1 MPDLPS
7 WDELDLPVLDEVVDE
22 SAVPVL
28 AEEVLDVPDF
38 DFSSELDVMQ
48 QSLVSPDHGMAELE
62 IPELTLEDL
71 DVTSPA
77 DMPAATALDLAALPS
92 LDLDE
97 PLADELSLQQVL
109 PDALPLAQPAAV
121 APPVL
126 QPEAPVMAVDGFE
139 FMLDGHAPAESVAD
153 TQPES
158 SWPAAAASESL
169 LSGLAAPQQ
178 LAERLAE
185 VWQAPVEPAAAVGSE
200 MPAGV
205 TDAPPPALPG
215 GLSISL
221 DSLPD
226 GVLGGGVG
234 KVEEAR
240 PSAAELLARAQA
252 LVAATPSSLDDVL
265 HAAELTLAQE
275 ESLQRF
281 HAAPAAAQQT
291 FASLGEDELRAAMAS
306 LPGVVAAD
314 SQEEDWPSLGDVD
327 RLNETEVE
335 LPEEA
340 AVQAA
345 APLLQAEWQ
354 DEPPEHAVS
363 DSAAALPV
371 LEQEEGWPSLGDVD
385 RLNETEVEIPDEAAV
400 FAAAPLLQAEWQDEP
415 PEHAVSDSAAALP
428 VLDEEEGWPTLGEVG
443 KESET
448 EVDGEP
454 EVPAVKPAAATVQGL
469 FAESPFASERQS
481 SLSPDARAIPAL
493 LDEVQA
499 EPQAVAAQPA
509 PVAEPVLQSAAEH
522 VIEPPLLEELAGASF
537 AAAMPQTLAQPAA
550 EAGKAVEVLNVAAV
564 TTATAASALM
574 NPVGKPDATVAVV
587 DERALVEAMYE
598 KLLPRMKVELSLWL
612 QDALELQAKNMLSG
626 VMQQLKED
634 YDMLFGETL
643 KESLRQAILAL
654 GREQQGQHDA
664 PRREQD

>member
-48 QSLVSPDHGMAELE
+48 QTLAPPDHAMAELE

-71 DVTSPA
+71 DVVSPA
-77 DMPAATALDLAALPS
+77 EVPAATALDLTALPS

-97 PLADELSLQQVL
+97 PLADELSLEQVL
-109 PDALPLAQPAAV
+109 PEARPEPVPAAPV
-121 APPVL
+121 PPVL
-126 QPEAPVMAVDGFE
+126 RPEAPVMAVDGFE
-139 FMLDGHAPAESVAD
+139 FMLDGHVPPASAAGS
-153 TQPES
+153 QPEPS
-158 SWPAAAASESL
+158 SPATAPQPVAERPAAI
-169 LSGLAAPQQ
+169 
-178 LAERLAE
+178 
-185 VWQAPVEPAAAVGSE
+185 WQAPVAPSAAVAEAMSSA
-200 MPAGV
+200 PAEP
-205 TDAPPPALPG
+205 PPPALPG

-281 HAAPAAAQQT
+281 HAAPAAPAAAQQT
-291 FASLGEDELRAAMAS
+291 FASLGEAELRAAMAD
-306 LPGVVAAD
+306 LPGAVAAE

-327 RLNETEVE
+327 RLNETERE
-335 LPEEA
+335 LPDDA

-354 DEPPEHAVS
+354 DEPPEHAVP
-363 DSAAALPV
+363 DSALAVPV
-371 LEQEEGWPSLGDVD
+371 LEQEEDWPSLGDVD

-400 FAAAPLLQAEWQDEP
+400 IAAAPLLQAEWQDELAAP
-415 PEHAVSDSAAALP
+415 AVADSAAALP
-428 VLDEEEGWPTLGEVG
+428 VLEQEEGWPTVGEVD

-454 EVPAVKPAAATVQGL
+454 EVPVVKAAASTVQGL
-469 FAESPFASERQS
+469 FAESPFASERQAAVA
-481 SLSPDARAIPAL
+481 PDAPAIPAL
-493 LDEVQA
+493 PDEVQA
-499 EPQAVAAQPA
+499 EPQAVATQPA
-509 PVAEPVLQSAAEH
+509 PVVQPVLQTAAEQ

-537 AAAMPQTLAQPAA
+537 AAAMPQAHVQPAA

-654 GREQQGQHDA
+654 GREQQGRHDA
-664 PRREQD
+664 PRGEQD

>member
-71 DVTSPA
+71 DVASPA
-77 DMPAATALDLAALPS
+77 VTPAAAGLDLTALPS

-97 PLADELSLQQVL
+97 PLAEELSLQQVL
-109 PDALPLAQPAAV
+109 PEALAAMPEVAAPQPAM
-121 APPVL
+121 
-126 QPEAPVMAVDGFE
+126 QPETPVVAVDGFE
-139 FMLDGHAPAESVAD
+139 FMLDSHAPVESVPD
-153 TQPES
+153 NLPEQ
-158 SWPAAAASESL
+158 SWPSAVSADSL
-169 LSGLAAPQQ
+169 PADLTAPQQ
-178 LAERLAE
+178 LAERLAQ
-185 VWQAPVEPAAAVGSE
+185 VWQTPVEPPVATDDE
-200 MPAGV
+200 MPA
-205 TDAPPPALPG
+205 APSVASPPALPS
-215 GLSISL
+215 GLSIAL

-234 KVEEAR
+234 KVEEAT

-252 LVAATPSSLDDVL
+252 LVAATPGSLDEVL
-265 HAAELTLAQE
+265 HAAELALAQE

-291 FASLGEDELRAAMAS
+291 FASLGEAELQAAMAD
-306 LPGVVAAD
+306 LPGAVAAD

-335 LPEEA
+335 LPDEA
-340 AVQAA
+340 TVQEA

-354 DEPPEHAVS
+354 DEPPEHVTL
-363 DSAAALPV
+363 DPVAALPV
-371 LEQEEGWPSLGDVD
+371 LEQEEGWPSLG
-385 RLNETEVEIPDEAAV
+385 EIDK
-400 FAAAPLLQAEWQDEP
+400 D
-415 PEHAVSDSAAALP
+415 
-428 VLDEEEGWPTLGEVG
+428 
-443 KESET
+443 SET

-454 EVPAVKPAAATVQGL
+454 EVLAVKPAASTVQGL

-481 SLSPDARAIPAL
+481 PVPPDAPAIPAL
-493 LDEVQA
+493 LDEVQT
-499 EPQAVAAQPA
+499 EPQAVATQPA
-509 PVAEPVLQSAAEH
+509 PAAEPVLQSAAEP

-537 AAAMPQTLAQPAA
+537 AAAMPQTVALPAA
-550 EAGKAVEVLNVAAV
+550 EAGKAVAVLNVAAV

-574 NPVGKPDATVAVV
+574 NPQPKPDATVAVV

-664 PRREQD
+664 PRGEQD

>member
-48 QSLVSPDHGMAELE
+48 QSLVPPGHGMAELE

-71 DVTSPA
+71 DVASPA
-77 DMPAATALDLAALPS
+77 VAPAAAALDLTALPS

-109 PDALPLAQPAAV
+109 PDEQPPAAQAAGV
-121 APPVL
+121 SLVL

-139 FMLDGHAPAESVAD
+139 FMLDSHAPAASVPD
-153 TQPES
+153 SQPEP
-158 SWPAAAASESL
+158 SWPVAASGESP
-169 LSGLAAPQQ
+169 LSDLAAPQQ
-178 LAERLAE
+178 LAERLAQ
-185 VWQAPVEPAAAVGSE
+185 VWQIPVEPPVTVDDAVPS
-200 MPAGV
+200 
-205 TDAPPPALPG
+205 APSVESPPALPS

-252 LVAATPSSLDDVL
+252 LVAATPSSLDEVL

-281 HAAPAAAQQT
+281 HAAPAAAQHT
-291 FASLGEDELRAAMAS
+291 FASLGEAELQAAMAG
-306 LPGVVAAD
+306 LPGIVAAD
-314 SQEEDWPSLGDVD
+314 NQEEDWPSLGDVD
-327 RLNETEVE
+327 RLNETELE

-354 DEPPEHAVS
+354 DEPPEHATPDNAV
-363 DSAAALPV
+363 ALPV

-385 RLNETEVEIPDEAAV
+385 RLNETEVELPDEAAV
-400 FAAAPLLQAEWQDEP
+400 MAAASLLQAEWQDEP
-415 PEHAVSDSAAALP
+415 PEHAAPDSAVALP
-428 VLDEEEGWPTLGEVG
+428 VLEQEEDWPSVGEVD

-448 EVDGEP
+448 EGDGEP
-454 EVPAVKPAAATVQGL
+454 EVPAAKPAVSTVQGL
-469 FAESPFASERQS
+469 FAESPFASERQPTAQVDMPVI
-481 SLSPDARAIPAL
+481 PDLPDEVPALPEQAPEPAL
-493 LDEVQA
+493 L
-499 EPQAVAAQPA
+499 PAVAQ
-509 PVAEPVLQSAAEH
+509 VV
-522 VIEPPLLEELAGASF
+522 EPPLLEELAGASF
-537 AAAMPQTLAQPAA
+537 AAAMPQTVAQPI
-550 EAGKAVEVLNVAAV
+550 EDAGKAVEVLNVAAV
-564 TTATAASALM
+564 TTATAATALM
-574 NPVGKPDATVAVV
+574 NPLRKPDATVAVV

-654 GREQQGQHDA
+654 GREQQGPHDA
-664 PRREQD
+664 PRGEQD

>member
-48 QSLVSPDHGMAELE
+48 QSLVPLGHGMAELE

-71 DVTSPA
+71 DVASPA
-77 DMPAATALDLAALPS
+77 VAPAAAALDLTALPS

-109 PDALPLAQPAAV
+109 PDEQPPAAQAAGV
-121 APPVL
+121 SPVL

-139 FMLDGHAPAESVAD
+139 FMLDSHAPAASVPDSQPEPSWSVAASS
-153 TQPES
+153 ES
-158 SWPAAAASESL
+158 PLSDLAAS
-169 LSGLAAPQQ
+169 QQ
-178 LAERLAE
+178 LAERLAQ
-185 VWQAPVEPAAAVGSE
+185 VWQTPVEPPVTVDDAVPS
-200 MPAGV
+200 
-205 TDAPPPALPG
+205 APSVESPPALPS

-291 FASLGEDELRAAMAS
+291 FASLDEAELQAAMAG

-327 RLNETEVE
+327 RLNETELE

-354 DEPPEHAVS
+354 DEPPEHATLDNAV
-363 DSAAALPV
+363 ALPV

-385 RLNETEVEIPDEAAV
+385 RLNETEVELPDEAAV
-400 FAAAPLLQAEWQDEP
+400 MAAAPLLQAEWQDEP
-415 PEHAVSDSAAALP
+415 PEHVVPDSAVALP
-428 VLDEEEGWPTLGEVG
+428 VLEQEEDWPNVGEVD

-454 EVPAVKPAAATVQGL
+454 EVPAATVQGL
-469 FAESPFASERQS
+469 FAESPFASERQPS
-481 SLSPDARAIPAL
+481 AQVDMPVIPDLPDEVPAPPLPVTALPEQAPEPAL
-493 LDEVQA
+493 L
-499 EPQAVAAQPA
+499 PAVAQ
-509 PVAEPVLQSAAEH
+509 VV
-522 VIEPPLLEELAGASF
+522 EPPLLEELAGASF
-537 AAAMPQTLAQPAA
+537 AAAMPQTVAQPA
-550 EAGKAVEVLNVAAV
+550 EDAGKAVEVLNVAAV
-564 TTATAASALM
+564 TTATAAAALM
-574 NPVGKPDATVAVV
+574 NPLRKPDATVAVV

-664 PRREQD
+664 PRGEQD

>member
-139 FMLDGHAPAESVAD
+139 FMLDGHALAESVAD
-153 TQPES
+153 TQPEP
-158 SWPAAAASESL
+158 SWLAAAASESL

-371 LEQEEGWPSLGDVD
+371 LEQEEGWP
-385 RLNETEVEIPDEAAV
+385 
-400 FAAAPLLQAEWQDEP
+400 
-415 PEHAVSDSAAALP
+415 
-428 VLDEEEGWPTLGEVG
+428 TLGEVD

-454 EVPAVKPAAATVQGL
+454 EVPAVKPAVATVQGL

-481 SLSPDARAIPAL
+481 SLSPDAPAIPAL

-499 EPQAVAAQPA
+499 EPQTVAAQPA